1 MNLRRLNHVVALADT
16 LHFARAAEA
25 VHLSQPAFSRSIQA
39 IESDLRIR
47 LFDRDVGDVRPTP
60 AGEFVIE
67 RARKLLFEARCLQR
81 DVDLYR
87 DSQLGDTAFGVGPLL
102 TATLM
107 PRPQVALRME
117 VGNSVQLLESLRTE
131 NIEFFAADVRD
142 MPRDAALDIQL
153 IGGQPANLY
162 VRAGHPLAGREH
174 TLQEVWAYG
183 LAVPTLLSPS
193 TVELAALMGLPQG
206 QEATIALECDNYG
219 MLKTVALTTD
229 TVLGATDAAVQ
240 EELESGALVRLVV
253 QGWLSPPSST
263 GIVRLRG
270 RTSSPAAKAA
280 IAAIVRAAGEINV

>member
-1 MNLRRLNHVVALADT
+1 MSAL
-16 LHFARAAEA
+16 
-25 VHLSQPAFSRSIQA
+25 
-39 IESDLRIR
+39 
-47 LFDRDVGDVRPTP
+47 
-60 AGEFVIE
+60 VIE

-87 DSQLGDTAFGVGPLL
+87 DNQLGDTAFGVGPLL

-107 PRPQVALRME
+107 PRALVALRRQHPQVALRME
-117 VGNSVQLLESLRTE
+117 VGNWVQLLESLRTE

-183 LAVPTLLSPS
+183 LAVPKLLSPS
-193 TVELAALMGLPQG
+193 KVELAALLGLPEG

-229 TVLGATDAAVQ
+229 TVLGATNAAVR
-240 EELESGALVRLVV
+240 EELESGTLVRLVV
-253 QGWLSPPSST
+253 HGWLSPPSTT

>member
-1 MNLRRLNHVVALADT
+1 MNLRRLNHVIALADT

-25 VHLSQPAFSRSIQA
+25 AHLSQPAFSRSIQA
-39 IESDLRIR
+39 IESDLGIR
-47 LFDRDVGDVRPTP
+47 LFDRDVGDVRATP

-107 PRPQVALRME
+107 PRAQVALRME
-117 VGNSVQLLESLRTE
+117 VGNWEQLLESLRTE

-153 IGGQPANLY
+153 IGGQPAELY

-183 LAVPTLLSPS
+183 LAVPKLLSPS
-193 TVELAALMGLPQG
+193 KVDLAALLGLPEG

-229 TVLGATDAAVQ
+229 TVLGATNAAVR
-240 EELESGALVRLVV
+240 EELESGALVRLAV

-270 RTSSPAAKAA
+270 RTSSPAAKA
-280 IAAIVRAAGEINV
+280 